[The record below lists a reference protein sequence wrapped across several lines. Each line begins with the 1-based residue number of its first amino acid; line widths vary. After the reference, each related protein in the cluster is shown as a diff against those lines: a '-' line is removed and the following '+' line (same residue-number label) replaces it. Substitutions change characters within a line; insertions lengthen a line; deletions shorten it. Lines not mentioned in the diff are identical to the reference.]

1 MNNAKN
7 TWNKEWDEIAFK
19 EGSVDHLSSTSSR
32 ERTKKVITGSLLI
45 KKKMIGSHGSICQK
59 SMKQNIFQINFLNV
73 LRPQIT
79 AKETTVKVKYLRNI
93 FLSFHTRLQ
102 GIGKLS
108 KFMDWTFV
116 KMRECYPCNLWEEI
130 SFSWIQIFRFLI
142 YW

>member
-19 EGSVDHLSSTSSR
+19 EGSVDHLISASSR

-45 KKKMIGSHGSICQK
+45 KKMIGSDGSICQK

-73 LRPQIT
+73 LCPQIT

-130 SFSWIQIFRFLI
+130 SFPWIQIFRFLI

>member
-1 MNNAKN
+1 
-7 TWNKEWDEIAFK
+7 
-19 EGSVDHLSSTSSR
+19 
-32 ERTKKVITGSLLI
+32 
-45 KKKMIGSHGSICQK
+45 MIGSHGSICQK

-73 LRPQIT
+73 LCPQIT

-116 KMRECYPCNLWEEI
+116 KIRECYPCNLWEEI
-130 SFSWIQIFRFLI
+130 SFPWIQIFRSDILVDWHLEREEDALGTLSFTRNMKWALVNISWYLHFFLHHYI
-142 YW
+142 